1 MATNIVVNGA
11 AGRMGRALV
20 QACTEN
26 SDTELAAALVRPGS
40 SYAGQDAGVVAGIAP
55 ADVNLITDPSTL
67 PDKIDAWI
75 DFTLP
80 EGLMSA
86 LKYCVD
92 NELPMVIGTTG
103 LDDQQKE
110 TISQAGNTIPIVFAP
125 NMSVGVNLCLSI
137 LQTAAKTLGDDY
149 DIEIVEAHHKNKV
162 DAPSGTALR
171 MGEVIADAINI
182 DLDKNA
188 EFTRH
193 GNIGARKPGTIG
205 FQTIRAGDIVGEH
218 TVTFA
223 GIGERV
229 EIAHIASS
237 RLTFARGAV
246 RAAIWIKD
254 QSAGVYDM
262 QDVLG
267 LS

>member
-1 MATNIVVNGA
+1 MTTNIVVNGA
-11 AGRMGRALV
+11 AGRMGRALI

-26 SDTELAAALVRPGS
+26 SDTALAAALVRS
-40 SYAGQDAGVVAGIAP
+40 TSEYKGQDAGVVAGISP
-55 ADVNLITDPSTL
+55 ANVILNNDLSALPTD
-67 PDKIDAWI
+67 IHAWI

-80 EGLMSA
+80 DGLMSA
-86 LKYCVD
+86 IDHCVE
-92 NELPMVIGTTG
+92 NNIPMVIGTTG
-103 LDDQQKE
+103 LSEQQKDV
-110 TISQAGNTIPIVFAP
+110 ISQAGQSIPVVFAP

-137 LQTAAKTLGDDY
+137 LQTAARTLGDEY

-171 MGEVIADAINI
+171 MGEVIADTMNI
-182 DLDKNA
+182 DLEKNA
-188 EFTRH
+188 EYSRH
-193 GNIGARKPGTIG
+193 GNIGPRKPGTIG

-229 EIAHIASS
+229 EIAHRASS

-254 QSAGVYDM
+254 QPAAVYDM